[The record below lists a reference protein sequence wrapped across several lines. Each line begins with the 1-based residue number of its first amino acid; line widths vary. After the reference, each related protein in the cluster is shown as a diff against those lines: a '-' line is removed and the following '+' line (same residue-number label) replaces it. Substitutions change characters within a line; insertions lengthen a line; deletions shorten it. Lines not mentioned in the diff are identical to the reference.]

1 MKTLKILPVLLF
13 IACISLNSFA
23 QSELSVAQE
32 EVSMSKGT
40 HQAYVM
46 EIPQA
51 DYDASLKNWKKA
63 IRQNTKNKIQ
73 ESDHEI
79 FMEGTQIDL
88 IYNAP
93 INIYSA
99 LIKKDSSIKMVAL
112 FEIDSVF
119 FDFENSEKSIR
130 EEKIHSQIKHFL
142 INFGTEQYLFAVEKD
157 LENEENKLK
166 AFNKEMSSLEKEKEN
181 ILKSIAENEQN
192 IKNSE
197 DAIAGYEADNE
208 RKMTEINAKK
218 ESISSLE
225 NDPALADQAKDQ
237 LKSLEK
243 EKKDIEN
250 KLEKEQKKIVEYNS
264 TIESLNKEIETNAER
279 QAAQKEEV
287 DKQTQIVEG
296 VRKKLNEIR

>member
-1 MKTLKILPVLLF
+1 MKTLKILSVF
-13 IACISLNSFA
+13 FFGVCISLNSSA
-23 QSELSVAQE
+23 QNVISVVQE
-32 EVSMSKGT
+32 EVSMSKGS
-40 HQAYVM
+40 HKAYVI

-63 IRQNTKNKIQ
+63 IRQNTKNKIE

-79 FMEGTQIDL
+79 IMEGTQIDL

-130 EEKIHSQIKHFL
+130 EEKINSQIKHFL
-142 INFGTEQYLFAVEKD
+142 INFGTEQYLFAVEKE

-166 AFNKEMSSLEKEKEN
+166 AYNKEMGSLEKEKEN
-181 ILKSIAENEQN
+181 LLKSSAENEQN

-197 DAIAGYEADNE
+197 DAITGYEADNE

-218 ESISSLE
+218 ESISNLE

-250 KLEKEQKKIVEYNS
+250 NLEKEQKKIVEYNS
-264 TIESLNKEIETNAER
+264 TIESLNKEIESNTER
-279 QAAQKEEV
+279 QAAQKETV
-287 DKQTQIVEG
+287 DKQTQVVEG